1 MLVLLMFLFTL
12 MIFKVF
18 TEDEFIKKSIK
29 NKRVHKLED
38 KENNN
43 SPYELIRD
51 LVHQIINK
59 NK

>member
-1 MLVLLMFLFTL
+1 M
-12 MIFKVF
+12 F

>member
-1 MLVLLMFLFTL
+1 